1 MHVET
6 KRRRPRA
13 LQAAQRWL
21 AARLPPEELARLD
34 RQGFVANEFLPSGAR
49 CAKLRY
55 RDLSGRQRVAY
66 IGVDQRLARRIAA
79 YLAWRQTARRRR
91 RTLNALQRERRRLL
105 ASVQARLLPH
115 LDASSWHFHGRALR
129 RRRGCARHGPRPALD
144 CGTNVKGKMMS
155 NPISV
160 TAEQPPGP
168 TSAPSDERHDPL
180 RRWAQQQASPIG
192 AALGWLTADVCELTA
207 KFAAPLKAELRD
219 AATSPE
225 NLGRVADDLRQYSQL
240 SRQAERCLRLT
251 HELEKANAC
260 ETKLRPVDTYGGR
273 SALGEA
279 RAAAF
284 ATASA
289 TPTTPVVTT

>member
-1 MHVET
+1 MEVET
-6 KRRRPRA
+6 SRRRPRA

-34 RQGFVANEFLPSGAR
+34 RQGFVAFEFLRSGAR

-66 IGVDQRLARRIAA
+66 IGVDRRLSRRIAA
-79 YLAWRQTARRRR
+79 YLAWRQAARRRR

-115 LDASSWHFHGRALR
+115 LDASIWHFHGRALR

-144 CGTNVKGKMMS
+144 SRVKGKKMS
-155 NPISV
+155 KPIS
-160 TAEQPPGP
+160 TIADQPSGP
-168 TSAPSDERHDPL
+168 TLAPAGERHDPL
-180 RRWAQQQASPIG
+180 RRWAQEQASPIG
-192 AALGWLTADVCELTA
+192 AALGWLTADVCELTS
-207 KFAAPLKAELRD
+207 KFAVPLKAEFLD

-225 NLGRVADDLRQYSQL
+225 NRGRVADDLRQYSQL
-240 SRQAERCLRLT
+240 SRQAERCLRLA
-251 HELEKANAC
+251 HELENANAC
-260 ETKLRPVDTYGGR
+260 EAKLRPVDTYGGR
-273 SALGEA
+273 SAVGE
-279 RAAAF
+279 

-289 TPTTPVVTT
+289 TPPTPPATP